1 MQCSGHPSKNVIH
14 KAQMAQ
20 EFPLSCSG
28 PLTGNQSQA
37 HCLQL
42 AHQETIP
49 ELGSKLQKGGVGK
62 QVREKVMAPPGLMEL
77 ELNLFL
83 TMTGSGL

>member
-1 MQCSGHPSKNVIH
+1 
-14 KAQMAQ
+14 
-20 EFPLSCSG
+20 
-28 PLTGNQSQA
+28 
-37 HCLQL
+37 L